1 MEIATTKEIQLKT
14 MELLAP
20 YKLQIIET
28 IIVFTAAIILKLFSR
43 KAINRIF
50 INWELDLQR
59 KRISQRIVN
68 VFLIII
74 VVLVIIG
81 IWNIH
86 QDQLMVFVTS
96 VITILGIAFFAQW
109 SIISNITASLILF
122 FNHPLRIG
130 EYIEILDKEFSVKG
144 KLEDISFFFMLIRTE
159 NGELITVPNNLAL
172 QKIILTKNRT

>member
-1 MEIATTKEIQLKT
+1 
-14 MELLAP
+14 MELLIP
-20 YKLQIIET
+20 FKLQIIET
-28 IIVFTAAIILKLFSR
+28 IIVIIAAVVLKLFSR
-43 KAINRIF
+43 KAINKIF

-59 KRISQRIVN
+59 KRLSQRIVN
-68 VFLIII
+68 VFLILIVLLII
-74 VVLVIIG
+74 TG

-130 EYIEILDKEFSVKG
+130 EEIEILDKEYAVKG
-144 KLEDISFFFMLIRTE
+144 RLEDISFFFMMIRSE

-172 QKIILTKNRT
+172 QKIILTKNKA

>member
-1 MEIATTKEIQLKT
+1 MNPLV
-14 MELLAP
+14 P

-28 IIVFTAAIILKLFSR
+28 VIVLIVAVILKLFTR
-43 KAINRIF
+43 KAINKIF

-59 KRISQRIVN
+59 KRLSQRIVN

-74 VVLVIIG
+74 VALVIIG

>member
-1 MEIATTKEIQLKT
+1 
-14 MELLAP
+14 MELLGP

-28 IIVFTAAIILKLFSR
+28 FIVFAVIIILKLFSR

-50 INWELDLQR
+50 INWELDIQR
-59 KRISQRIVN
+59 KRLSQRIVN

-172 QKIILTKNRT
+172 QKIILTKNKS

>member
-1 MEIATTKEIQLKT
+1 
-14 MELLAP
+14 MELLGP

-28 IIVFTAAIILKLFSR
+28 FIVLAVIIILKLFSR

-50 INWELDLQR
+50 INWELDIQR
-59 KRISQRIVN
+59 KRLSQRIVN

-172 QKIILTKNRT
+172 QKIILTKNKS

>member
-1 MEIATTKEIQLKT
+1 

-28 IIVFTAAIILKLFSR
+28 LIVFIAAGVLKLFSR

-68 VFLIII
+68 VFLII
-74 VVLVIIG
+74 LVILVITA

-130 EYIEILDKEFSVKG
+130 EEIEILDKEISVKG
-144 KLEDISFFFMLIRTE
+144 KLEDISFFFMHIRTV
-159 NGELITVPNNLAL
+159 NGELVTVPNNLAL
-172 QKIILTKNRT
+172 QKIILTKNKS